1 MLLDGPKQGDIV
13 LIDANV
19 IIKADKL
26 KTWKAIAGYYNLH
39 TVETVV
45 REAIKIPA
53 QGSSIT
59 ITESELRSSFSVIHT
74 VNEDESAEWI
84 INYPEL
90 LDSAI
95 DHGERDLLIYFH
107 CCGDKNV
114 WFLCGPDVGAMKGL
128 HGMGLLDQLVSLEQ
142 LQKNCGI
149 QKKIPDHFN
158 QKWQETTVYQIKSNL
173 R

>member
-1 MLLDGPKQGDIV
+1 MQSNGPKHGDII

-19 IIKADKL
+19 IIEADKL
-26 KTWKAIAGYYNLH
+26 KTWKAIAGAYNLH

-45 REAIKIPA
+45 KEALRKPA
-53 QGSSIT
+53 QGQGISM
-59 ITESELRSSFSVIHT
+59 TEASLRGSFSTIHT
-74 VNEDESAEWI
+74 VSEDESADWI
-84 INYPEL
+84 LSYPEL

-95 DHGERDLLIYFH
+95 DDGERDLLTYFH
-107 CCGDKNV
+107 CCGDKKI

-128 HGMGLLDQLVSLEQ
+128 HGMGLLDRLVSLEQ

-149 QKKIPDHFN
+149 KNKIQNHFN
-158 QKWQETTVYQIKSNL
+158 QKWHDTTVYEIKSNL